1 MHVGACMRVPESA
14 TMSVVLS
21 PFREKLPMRSA
32 RSEVGG
38 GRSLFARER
47 LAVVESLLP
56 KSTVYDDPPNCRLQK
71 SMDDCRNI
79 GAFVCRYIY
88 RFC

>member
-1 MHVGACMRVPESA
+1 
-14 TMSVVLS
+14 MSVVLS
-21 PFREKLPMRSA
+21 PFLEKLPTRSA

-56 KSTVYDDPPNCRLQK
+56 NGTVYDGPPSCK
-71 SMDDCRNI
+71 
-79 GAFVCRYIY
+79 
-88 RFC
+88 